1 MEKLKESKMF
11 LTRDKEIAKL
21 TNRLHDLENI
31 VDKLKSRIVTLERD
45 NSLVIYPND
54 VSIPSVYPYYEEV
67 RMKSVVYGLLHHL
80 GLQMKVSPAKDKEVC
95 LLHNAVSN
103 KGE

>member
-1 MEKLKESKMF
+1 MF

-45 NSLVIYPND
+45 NSFVIYPND
-54 VSIPSVYPYYEEV
+54 VSIPSVYPLAKEEV